1 MIKLLHK
8 THGWYAKITIDGQIA
23 RYVKTESWTGKIPYQ
38 KTQEYVIRLLRYRVE
53 SDS

>member
-8 THGWYAKITIDGQIA
+8 MHGRYAKITIDEQIA
-23 RYVKTESWTGKIPYQ
+23 RYAKNESWTGKIPYQ
-38 KTQEYVIRLLRYRVE
+38 KTQVYVLIRLRYRVE